1 MSSKNASKAARKAN
15 AARQARF
22 NRPDL
27 PAKATCYPLSCPECG
42 KHCYRSRK
50 KARLAASQ
58 LLGRSGQRAYQCG
71 DWWHLTSAD
80 ADSAASFRRTAR

>member
-27 PAKATCYPLSCPECG
+27 PAKATCYPLTCP
-42 KHCYRSRK
+42 
-50 KARLAASQ
+50 
-58 LLGRSGQRAYQCG
+58 
-71 DWWHLTSAD
+71 
-80 ADSAASFRRTAR
+80 